1 MKSRVL
7 ILMTMLA
14 LASATAADAQIIR
27 PTLRRTPAAFV
38 TLGIGWAQ
46 LQSFCDNASGAC
58 WNFAGNGAPQWR
70 ASFELPLGYGG
81 TGWGVVGT
89 LQRAP
94 LVYSGGIVNSCGQC
108 DADATVSQILGVFR
122 ASGGTGFHQ
131 VIDVS
136 AGAIMFSNFRAST
149 GEKLGSGK
157 MTSRFAGNIAYGFGY
172 GTSERREFF
181 LEQEY
186 GLIILPRNSGT
197 NSNMAQ
203 QTVTRIG
210 LRLGI
215 GDKRS

>member
-7 ILMTMLA
+7 LVMTLLA
-14 LASATAADAQIIR
+14 FATTTADAQIIR
-27 PTLRRTPAAFV
+27 PNLRRSPAAFV
-38 TLGIGWAQ
+38 TLGLGWAQ

-58 WNFAGNGAPQWR
+58 WNFAGNGAAQWR

-81 TGWGVVGT
+81 TGWGIVGT

-94 LVYSGGIVNSCGQC
+94 LLYSGGLLNSCGQC
-108 DADATVSQILGVFR
+108 DATSTVSQILGVFR
-122 ASGGTGFHQ
+122 ASGGAGFHQ

-136 AGAIMFSNFRAST
+136 AGAIMFSNFRAADGS
-149 GEKLGSGK
+149 KLGSGK
-157 MTSRFAGNIAYGFGY
+157 TTSRFAGNIAYGFGY
-172 GTSERREFF
+172 GMSDRTEFF

-203 QTVTRIG
+203 QGVTRIG

-215 GDKRS
+215 GDKR